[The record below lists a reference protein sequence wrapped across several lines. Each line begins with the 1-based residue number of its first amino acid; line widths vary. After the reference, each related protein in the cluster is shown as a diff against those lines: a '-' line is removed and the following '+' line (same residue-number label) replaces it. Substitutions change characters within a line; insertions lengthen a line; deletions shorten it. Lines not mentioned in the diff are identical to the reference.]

1 MNKLLFAMMM
11 GAAMLLGGPQSDR
24 PDTQLQSAINKE
36 VVEGDLK
43 GAIELYRKIAAQ
55 PGAGR
60 DTVATALLRMGQ
72 CYEKLGEAQVE
83 EARTTYERVVREFG
97 DQSGIVAQARAR
109 LSAMGGPG
117 GVGGLVT
124 RRILA
129 DASVVGSILSAD
141 GKLIS
146 KVDMETGDVVQF
158 DIASG
163 LTKRIKNVGPWS
175 QTEQSVDDPVFSRDG
190 KRIADNPEK
199 LSETKEWL
207 TLLRIRNLDGS
218 GSRTLLTEKDYVEP
232 LGWSP
237 DGGNIL
243 ALLIRGKVSELARIS
258 TADGSVRVLKILSDW
273 FLLERTAISPDGR
286 WIAFSLRREGAKVH
300 SDVFLMNAD
309 GGNEVVV
316 AGHPADDEL
325 LAWTPDGHSLIFL
338 SDRSGTW
345 DIWRV
350 PIAEGKPA
358 GEPKPLKKDF
368 GYHIWDVLGFAPD
381 GSLFYRIDASFGRLF
396 TGELDIETGKEI
408 VPPAAVTTRFTSP
421 PTQISWSPDGK
432 ELAYISNRGW
442 VGPGNN
448 ILVVRSAATGEE
460 RLLTPR
466 LRGINQISW
475 APDSRSIIALGAGVK
490 SIAFFRI
497 DAITGEI
504 AELGGEG
511 VAPRLCPDGKTLLYV
526 KGGPFIVK
534 RNLDTGAESKVVDIK
549 GMNYAISP
557 DGREISFID
566 RTDGS
571 VKATSLDG
579 GEPRLIFKGPAQAGG
594 WTRDGRYFLVLA
606 GGNRWRIPAQ
616 GGTPLKLEYSVPK
629 MQWVALNP
637 DNRRFFFGVNDE
649 SKSELWVMENF
660 LPPTKAGK

>member
-83 EARTTYERVVREFG
+83 EARATYERVVREFG

-273 FLLERTAISPDGR
+273 FLLERTAISPDG
-286 WIAFSLRREGAKVH
+286 
-300 SDVFLMNAD
+300 
-309 GGNEVVV
+309 
-316 AGHPADDEL
+316 
-325 LAWTPDGHSLIFL
+325 
-338 SDRSGTW
+338 
-345 DIWRV
+345 
-350 PIAEGKPA
+350 
-358 GEPKPLKKDF
+358 
-368 GYHIWDVLGFAPD
+368 
-381 GSLFYRIDASFGRLF
+381 SLFYRIDASFGRLF

-408 VPPAAVTTRFTSP
+408 VSPAAVTMRFTSP